1 MTFLLLLLA
10 ILVLYFAYLLGR
22 VDYGNDKIL
31 VLTKLTV
38 VALLICLL
46 LFLIFVSYF
55 KKEMNFYKF
64 KEEKVQRR
72 IPQYFDYL
80 DN

>member
-1 MTFLLLLLA
+1 MNFLLLLLV

-22 VDYGNDKIL
+22 VDYGNEKML

-38 VALLICLL
+38 VTLLICLV
-46 LFLIFVSYF
+46 LFLMFVTYF
-55 KKEMNFYKF
+55 KNEIGFYKF
-64 KEEKVQRR
+64 KEERIQRR
-72 IPQYFDYL
+72 IPHYFDYL